1 MAARYIARAYPN
13 ILLRKKIKL
22 YAYPIRQFSVQ
33 QDSTEDQQLHASY
46 SGIFPRMKTIFAL
59 LFRGKESSAFQ
70 KMVDDGILD
79 LADPGGSAVIFADL
93 QNPLLQK
100 YNFSPKEFCTGAKIA
115 YSEVAKSMSLLSEA
129 SFFPDKAQNKPYL
142 DDHRQFLKEV
152 FSPKLY
158 RKFEISLKEME
169 LFRQM
174 NVSFESQ
181 TLDRVEVENIRLLT
195 INTKLYTKPLKKNIS
210 DMNIINTKE
219 TSQTPGVTAVAAIKE
234 EDKAETTTSTA
245 ATGTATA
252 DIELYTPGSV
262 IASVLVK
269 FDAIEESILK
279 DKEKLKKKVNE
290 TWMFEAC
297 ISGQTPLNWIV
308 KSMSR

>member
-195 INTKLYTKPLKKNIS
+195 INTKLYTKPLKKNI
-210 DMNIINTKE
+210 
-219 TSQTPGVTAVAAIKE
+219 KE